1 MLRHGFATNVVAA
14 GATLDEL
21 KELLGHASFTSSE
34 VYIHP
39 SRSRLRD
46 AVDRV
51 ASPRPAG
58 R

>member
-21 KELLGHASFTSSE
+21 KDLLGHVSFTSSE
-34 VYIHP
+34 VYVHP
-39 SRSRLRD
+39 DRERLRD

-51 ASPRPAG
+51 GSPRQAG
-58 R
+58 G